1 MEPNAPD
8 FDKLNER
15 FALALGVRS
24 IIRLRLTRIQDSWGY
39 GVPLYDFVT
48 PRDTLL
54 KWAERKGERGIVEF
68 KREYNVQSIDGLLA
82 LKVFDRPQ

>member
-1 MEPNAPD
+1 MFCSFGELPFILRLYGQGEALEPNNPE

-24 IIRLRLTRIQDSWGY
+24 IIRVRRTRIQDSCGY

-54 KWAERKGERGIVEF
+54 KWAERKGEC
-68 KREYNVQSIDGLLA
+68 N
-82 LKVFDRPQ
+82 